1 MANST
6 HRVAKVAELH
16 GALMEVPPAVSGSP
30 NRLAASSEGAR
41 WLRPLKCW
49 VQALM
54 STLQYEPVVI
64 RVVMATVRGSAP
76 REPGAGMLV
85 ALSGIEGT
93 IGGGQLEWEALV
105 AARAM
110 LDDGATSARIERI
123 VLGTDRG
130 QCCGGVVEVWMERYT
145 CADLGLLES
154 GSLAAQRGA
163 TVLMST
169 IRRSTVERRIA
180 WHTGIDIEVSELLQA
195 PYARAAPRIRR
206 DANGEVTLFERLD
219 DVLPPLWLYGA
230 GHVGQALARILAE
243 LPLRL
248 TWIDSRAEQFPAQVA
263 AAAIQVMHST
273 DPVQSVAAAP
283 AGARFLVM
291 SHSHPVDYALCRAV
305 LARNDFAWAGLI
317 GSKSKAA
324 RFRSRLASDGFD
336 RDTIARLVCP
346 IGIDGIASKWPAA
359 IAVGVAAQV
368 MRDISA
374 QAGTDDEDLTFNVL
388 PGKAPDAGSLG
399 EGGVGDGV
407 ACAAGACAACG
418 LLAAQTGQLA
428 RGHD

>member
-1 MANST
+1 MN
-6 HRVAKVAELH
+6 
-16 GALMEVPPAVSGSP
+16 VPPTASVFGPP
-30 NRLAASSEGAR
+30 NLLAASGEGAQ
-41 WLRPLKCW
+41 WLKPLTCW
-49 VQALM
+49 VQALIAM
-54 STLQYEPVVI
+54 LQYEPVVVRI
-64 RVVMATVRGSAP
+64 VLATVRGSAP

-85 ALSGIEGT
+85 SSSGIEGT
-93 IGGGQLEWEALV
+93 IGGGQLEWDALV
-105 AARAM
+105 AARAL
-110 LDDGATSARIERI
+110 LDDGAAPARIERI

-145 CADLGLLES
+145 CGDIRLLEA

-169 IRRSTVERRIA
+169 IRHTAVERRIGC
-180 WHTGIDIEVSELLQA
+180 HTGIDIEVSQLLQA

-206 DANGEVTLFERLD
+206 NENGEVTLFERLD
-219 DVLPPLWLYGA
+219 DVLPPLWIYGA
-230 GHVGQALARILAE
+230 GHVGQALARIVSE

-248 TWIDSRAEQFPAQVA
+248 TWIDSRAGQFPARIP
-263 AAAIQVMHST
+263 AAIQVVHSP

-291 SHSHPVDYALCRAV
+291 THSHSVDYALCRAI

-336 RDTIARLVCP
+336 RGAIARLVCP
-346 IGIDGIASKWPAA
+346 VGIGGIASKWPAA

-374 QAGTDDEDLTFNVL
+374 QAGTDDENLTFNVL
-388 PGKAPDAGSLG
+388 PAKAAYAGYLG
-399 EGGVGDGV
+399 EGRAVEGV
-407 ACAAGACAACG
+407 ACAPVACAACG
-418 LLAAQTGQLA
+418 LLAAQTGKGT
-428 RGHD
+428 RRHD

>member
-1 MANST
+1 MT
-6 HRVAKVAELH
+6 
-16 GALMEVPPAVSGSP
+16 ALFGSP
-30 NRLAASSEGAR
+30 NRLPASSGGAQ
-41 WLRPLKCW
+41 WLKPLNCW
-49 VQALM
+49 MRTLIGM
-54 STLQYEPVVI
+54 LQYQPAVV

-85 ALSGIEGT
+85 ALSAIEGT

-105 AARAM
+105 AARTM
-110 LDDGATSARIERI
+110 LDDRAAPARLERI

-145 CADLGLLES
+145 RADLGLLES
-154 GSLAAQRGA
+154 GSLAARRGA

-180 WHTGIDIEVSELLQA
+180 CHRGMDIEASQLLQA

-219 DVLPPLWLYGA
+219 DVLPPVWLYGA

-248 TWIDSRAEQFPAQVA
+248 TWIDSRAGQFPAQVPA
-263 AAAIQVMHST
+263 AVVVVHST
-273 DPVQSVAAAP
+273 DPVESLAAAP
-283 AGARFLVM
+283 AGTRFLVM
-291 SHSHPVDYALCRAV
+291 THSHPVDYALCRAV
-305 LARNDFAWAGLI
+305 LARNDFAWAGVI

-324 RFRSRLASDGFD
+324 RFRSRLASDGFE
-336 RDTIARLVCP
+336 RDTIARLTCP
-346 IGIDGIASKWPAA
+346 IGIGGIASKWPAA

-368 MRDISA
+368 MRDISV
-374 QAGTDDEDLTFNVL
+374 QAGTEDEDLTFNVRAD
-388 PGKAPDAGSLG
+388 KAPDEGS
-399 EGGVGDGV
+399 
-407 ACAAGACAACG
+407 CAAGACAACM
-418 LLAAQTGQLA
+418 LPAAQTLHVA
-428 RGHD
+428 RHHD

>member
-1 MANST
+1 MS
-6 HRVAKVAELH
+6 
-16 GALMEVPPAVSGSP
+16 VPPAASVFGPP
-30 NRLAASSEGAR
+30 NWLAGSSEGAQ
-41 WLRPLKCW
+41 WLKPLKCW
-49 VQALM
+49 LQALM
-54 STLQYEPVVI
+54 GMLQYEPVVI
-64 RVVMATVRGSAP
+64 RVVLATVRGSAP

-85 ALSGIEGT
+85 ASSGIEGT

-105 AARAM
+105 AARAL
-110 LDDGATSARIERI
+110 LDDGATPARIQRI

-145 CADLGLLES
+145 CGDLGLLEA

-169 IRRSTVERRIA
+169 MRRTAVERRIA
-180 WHTGIDIEVSELLQA
+180 CHTGIGIEVSQLLQA
-195 PYARAAPRIRR
+195 PYARAASRIRR
-206 DANGEVTLFERLD
+206 NANGEVTLFERLD
-219 DVLPPLWLYGA
+219 DVLPPLWLFGA
-230 GHVGQALARILAE
+230 GHVGQALARILSE

-248 TWIDSRAEQFPAQVA
+248 TWIDSRAEQFPAQVP
-263 AAAIQVMHST
+263 AAIQVVHST
-273 DPVQSVAAAP
+273 EPVQSVAAAP

-291 SHSHPVDYALCRAV
+291 THSHPVDYALCRAI
-305 LARNDFAWAGLI
+305 LARTDFAWAGLI

-336 RDTIARLVCP
+336 RDAIARLVCP
-346 IGIDGIASKWPAA
+346 IGIGGIASKWPAA

-388 PGKAPDAGSLG
+388 PGEAAHAGSLG
-399 EGGVGDGV
+399 EGGAVDGV

-418 LLAAQTGQLA
+418 LVAAQTGKVA
-428 RGHD
+428 RRHD